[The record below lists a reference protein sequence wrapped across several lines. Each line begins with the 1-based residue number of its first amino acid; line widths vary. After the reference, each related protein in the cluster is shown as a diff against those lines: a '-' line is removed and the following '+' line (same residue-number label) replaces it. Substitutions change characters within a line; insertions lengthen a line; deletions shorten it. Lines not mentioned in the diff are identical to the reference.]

1 MNGFII
7 SIGCYVNALSDTAK
21 KIAKEIGVVTVNSGD
36 TDCKVPD
43 AIAYIKR
50 VIALGK
56 LGKKRKRHGVDYT
69 GQFS

>member
-21 KIAKEIGVVTVNSGD
+21 KIAKEIGVVMVNAGD

-56 LGKKRKRHGVDYT
+56 LGKKKKEARC
-69 GQFS
+69 